1 MQIRSVTLILNHKI
15 LFFCS
20 HHQKNAKITFLTKKI
35 ISHHLII
42 NHLYIFATDD
52 RIELYF

>member
-1 MQIRSVTLILNHKI
+1 MQIRSVTLIKI
-15 LFFCS
+15 CSFCS

>member
-15 LFFCS
+15 LFFLFS
-20 HHQKNAKITFLTKKI
+20 PPKNAKITFLTKKN